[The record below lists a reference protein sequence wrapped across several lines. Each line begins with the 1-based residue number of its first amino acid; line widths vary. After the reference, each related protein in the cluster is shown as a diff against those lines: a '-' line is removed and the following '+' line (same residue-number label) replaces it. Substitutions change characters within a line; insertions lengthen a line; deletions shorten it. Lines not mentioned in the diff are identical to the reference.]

1 MINWDISGNESLAW
15 VDPTSVAAYA
25 KGEIDAGA
33 SHSTMGPE
41 SREKSLGFFKGKS
54 SETMGNSTL
63 KYRGIRSS
71 KPIQVSKFYPILA
84 K

>member
-33 SHSTMGPE
+33 RHSTMGPGIFQGQIVCNHG
-41 SREKSLGFFKGKS
+41 GFYL
-54 SETMGNSTL
+54 ETSWNQGFQADS
-63 KYRGIRSS
+63 
-71 KPIQVSKFYPILA
+71 
-84 K
+84 

>member
-41 SREKSLGFFKGKS
+41 SREKSWIFQGQ
-54 SETMGNSTL
+54 
-63 KYRGIRSS
+63 I
-71 KPIQVSKFYPILA
+71 V
-84 K
+84 

>member
-41 SREKSLGFFKGKS
+41 SREKSDFSRANRLKPWGF
-54 SETMGNSTL
+54 L
-63 KYRGIRSS
+63 
-71 KPIQVSKFYPILA
+71 P
-84 K
+84 